1 MSWSSGGGGG
11 GSGSVATDTL
21 WDAAGDLAVGSGAD
35 TATKLPKGSNGTVL
49 TVTAGAVGWGAAGAA
64 RTVVTK
70 TTTYTAVTGDIV
82 LASASGGAWALT
94 LPAVTAGATVT
105 VKKTDSS
112 ANAVTVTPASG
123 TIDGASTLV
132 INSQYDS
139 FDVVADGTNWWIL

>member
-1 MSWSSGGGGG
+1 MSWSSGGGG

-35 TATKLPKGSNGTVL
+35 TAAKLTKGSNGTVL
-49 TVTAGAVGWGAAGAA
+49 TVTAGTVGWGAAGAA

-132 INSQYDS
+132 INAQYDS